1 MNLVSSLDVDKY
13 FLLQAQFD
21 RMKLIDPML
30 FLFSGD
36 EFVEDL
42 VFLYASGGIDKHGF
56 YMALTID
63 MVTEDDEQRNNTI
76 LGSIGRFDTDGLR
89 PKLTGHDTDGGKD
102 GNNGQRIIEQTRQL
116 PIT

>member
-1 MNLVSSLDVDKY
+1 MKYVSSLDIDKY

-42 VFLYASGGIDKHGF
+42 VFVVILDES
-56 YMALTID
+56 LPW
-63 MVTEDDEQRNNTI
+63 VDD
-76 LGSIGRFDTDGLR
+76 
-89 PKLTGHDTDGGKD
+89 
-102 GNNGQRIIEQTRQL
+102 
-116 PIT
+116 

>member
-1 MNLVSSLDVDKY
+1 MAALDIDKY
-13 FLLQAQFD
+13 FLLQSQFD

-42 VFLYASGGIDKHGF
+42 VFLYAGGGIDKQGF

-63 MVTEDDEQRNNTI
+63 MVTDDDEQRNNTI
-76 LGSIGRFDTDGLR
+76 LGSLRRFGTDGLR
-89 PKLTGHDTDGGKD
+89 PEFTRNNTDGGED
-102 GNNGQRIIEQTRQL
+102 GDNRQRPVGETSKL
-116 PIT
+116 PIS